1 MVVEKFYF
9 TGCLTLEF
17 TLNFFSFSVISES
30 SYSCKN
36 VSYIKYSAIG
46 DYINIIQL
54 ISLKEPSLGSNLIP
68 EKHIIKIIICVEFRL
83 QMIFGFW
90 VMSS

>member
-9 TGCLTLEF
+9 TGCITLEF
-17 TLNFFSFSVISES
+17 SLNFFSFSVISES

-46 DYINIIQL
+46 DHINIIQL

-68 EKHIIKIIICVEFRL
+68 EKHIIKITICVEFRF